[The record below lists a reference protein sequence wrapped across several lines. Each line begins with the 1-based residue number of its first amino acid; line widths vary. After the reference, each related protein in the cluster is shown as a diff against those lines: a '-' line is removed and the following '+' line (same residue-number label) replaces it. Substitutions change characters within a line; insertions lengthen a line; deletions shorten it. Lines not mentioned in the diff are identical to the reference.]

1 MEYRKKTC
9 ENASLVKKT
18 IHYCTVD
25 NILWLKI
32 DLPRVFFIQF
42 DAIFVSFYLE
52 FV

>member
-9 ENASLVKKT
+9 ENASLVKKNYSLLHGGYLMAQNWFT
-18 IHYCTVD
+18 E
-25 NILWLKI
+25 
-32 DLPRVFFIQF
+32 VFFMQF